1 MQHKVN
7 QLLGEKGGQTLRA
20 EIYSD
25 VDGYS
30 IKYFINGN
38 LQTTESFPDK
48 SIHFVEDA
56 AENWISGIKV
66 LNG

>member
-1 MQHKVN
+1 MQHKIN
-7 QLLGEKGGQTLRA
+7 QFLGEKGGQTLRA

-25 VDGYS
+25 VDGYN

-38 LQTTESFPDK
+38 LQTTEAFPDK

-56 AENWISGIKV
+56 AENWISDIKV
-66 LNG
+66 LKG